1 MPSFNSPDVSSASGS
16 HRSSSSEPVGRVRM
30 SAFCLI
36 AFRLNWSSCSRL
48 NASRSSPTGSSS
60 RVWSSSIAAW
70 SSSAS
75 PFSRRG
81 NVSPGAS
88 GPARDRRGPGLDEGS
103 RRHARWLPR
112 HRTAPDDARET
123 HRREGIGT
131 PRVEFTAG
139 ILRIGSGRL
148 RGQGRA
154 RVTTERI
161 VPFPKGSREKND
173 RGADDRGA
181 RGVKSG
187 PTFPARR
194 TRSSYPNADATD
206 ASRSNPTRPGASR
219 LQCVQDAKPT
229 SSKSCFAERARPIK
243 NPDAKEDRDWSRFA
257 NVANC
262 SPTRQK
268 QARAEANFGGREG
281 LGCCALFLRLGHS
294 TPR

>member
-1 MPSFNSPDVSSASGS
+1 MPSSVGDDDPDVWSASGS
-16 HRSSSSEPVGRVRM
+16 HRSSSSEPIGRVRI

-36 AFRLNWSSCSRL
+36 GVYAQLELLLRL

-70 SSSAS
+70 SSFSS

-88 GPARDRRGPGLDEGS
+88 GPARDRRGPGLVEGS
-103 RRHARWLPR
+103 RRHARWLSR
-112 HRTAPDDARET
+112 HRTAPDDAREA

-173 RGADDRGA
+173 RG
-181 RGVKSG
+181 
-187 PTFPARR
+187 PT
-194 TRSSYPNADATD
+194 T
-206 ASRSNPTRPGASR
+206 
-219 LQCVQDAKPT
+219 V
-229 SSKSCFAERARPIK
+229 
-243 NPDAKEDRDWSRFA
+243 
-257 NVANC
+257 
-262 SPTRQK
+262 
-268 QARAEANFGGREG
+268 G
-281 LGCCALFLRLGHS
+281 LAG
-294 TPR
+294 